1 MNYWLY
7 IYFTERQYV
16 PQEFPEEE
24 EMEELTEEK
33 VDSDEEVM
41 TKKEVP
47 LINTSKPL
55 STSEIFIARHEEL
68 QHKKFKIGVLCS
80 GILENPENKVQYRHL
95 YTNIA
100 KVF

>member
-1 MNYWLY
+1 
-7 IYFTERQYV
+7 
-16 PQEFPEEE
+16 
-24 EMEELTEEK
+24 MEELTEEK

-47 LINTSKPL
+47 LINIYKPL

-80 GILENPENKVQYRHL
+80 GILENPENKVQ
-95 YTNIA
+95 
-100 KVF
+100 